1 MSEGPVSAAAD
12 SSEPRNF
19 VLLALQQVIVRV
31 GWLFKTESVIMPA
44 FLDSIAGPGWIRGI
58 LPVLNRFGQGV
69 PAFLLAGAVQST
81 PLKKR
86 LLTLSGLAMAVSFF
100 VLAFA
105 TRAGGAGLAWPSF
118 LALYLLFWCFA
129 GINLLAIGTLQG
141 KLIRPERRGRLI
153 TASVVGG
160 VVPAVGFAWWLLPGW
175 LDGPSPD
182 YGRIFFFTGSCLG
195 LAALVA
201 LLLQERR
208 DEALPRRG
216 GLQEQ
221 VRGAWEILR
230 SQPDFRRAV
239 GVAAIF
245 SSSIMI
251 FPHYQAL
258 AREEL
263 GLDGIHWMTWLVAQ
277 NVSMGVMSL
286 VAGPMADRLGNRIVL
301 RILIF
306 ASAGIPLLA
315 IALTHLDRDMARGL
329 FLWVFAGIGLVPLGF
344 RVITN
349 YLLEISPDDDHARYL
364 SISQLCTAAS
374 FLASPLFGLLI
385 DLTSFE
391 VVFAL
396 EAALLVLGG
405 VLTFRLIEPRR
416 ARTRAPDAGA

>member
-1 MSEGPVSAAAD
+1 MSEGSESAAAD
-12 SSEPRNF
+12 SSESRNF
-19 VLLALQQVIVRV
+19 VVLAVQQLVVRV

-69 PAFLLAGAVQST
+69 PSFLLAGAVQTT

-86 LLTLSGLAMAVSFF
+86 LLALSGLAMAVPFF
-100 VLAFA
+100 VLAF
-105 TRAGGAGLAWPSF
+105 TSVVGGVGLGWPSF

-129 GINLLAIGTLQG
+129 GLNLLAIGTLQG

-153 TASVVGG
+153 TASIVGG

-182 YGRIFFFTGSCLG
+182 YGRIFLFTASCLA

-201 LLLQERR
+201 LLLREKR
-208 DEALPRRG
+208 DEAVAVPGTLG
-216 GLQEQ
+216 EQ
-221 VRGAWEILR
+221 VRGAWEILK

-239 GVAAIF
+239 MVAAIF

-258 AREEL
+258 AREDF
-263 GLDGIHWMTWLVAQ
+263 GLEGIHWMTWVVAQ

-286 VAGPMADRLGNRIVL
+286 VVGPAADRFGNRIVL
-301 RILIF
+301 RVLIF
-306 ASAGIPLLA
+306 ASAGIPLFA
-315 IALTHLDRDMARGL
+315 VALTYLDRNTATGL
-329 FLWVFAGIGLVPLGF
+329 FVWVFAGIGLVPLGF

-385 DLTSFE
+385 DVTSFE

-396 EAALLVLGG
+396 EAALLALGG
-405 VLTFRLIEPRR
+405 VLTFRLVEPRR
-416 ARTRAPDAGA
+416 LRTREPDAGA